1 MIMIR
6 IFVGLLT
13 GLLLHTTAWASTP
26 RLYISPMD
34 ASRWEL
40 TLDSVLRCEIEHDIP
55 RFGKAVFYQ
64 EAGRD
69 LKLEVRTS
77 QAYRKNIDI
86 VVRSVTA
93 NWKGIQYQTELA
105 RLKSEGGYRLI
116 DLATDH
122 ARHAYLELEQGF
134 QPSLFF
140 QNPEDDMNHVAAVLS
155 TVNFRTAQ
163 ESFSACVSRLHPDNF
178 EDVRQARVH
187 FDFDEEFPLLE
198 AEEQAF
204 KRMLA
209 YMQVDPSIDHLVISG
224 HADYKG
230 SECYNDTLSARRA
243 WYVYDYLVQS
253 GIEPAKLR
261 VEFHGESRPLKKAK
275 NDAAR
280 AANRRVTVTLHK

>member
-13 GLLLHTTAWASTP
+13 GLLLQTTAWASTP
-26 RLYISPMD
+26 RLYISPME
-34 ASRWEL
+34 ASRWAL

-86 VVRSVTA
+86 VLRSVTA
-93 NWKGIQYQTELA
+93 GWKGIQYQTELA

-122 ARHAYLELEQGF
+122 ARHAYLELEQGY

-155 TVNFRTAQ
+155 TVNFRAVQ

-198 AEEQAF
+198 EEEQAF

-209 YMQVDPSIDHLVISG
+209 YIRVDPAIDHLVISG

-230 SECYNDTLSARRA
+230 SECYNDSLSARRA

-261 VEFHGESRPLKKAK
+261 VEFHGESRPLKKDR